1 MPSGGAWLALLR
13 RKDRRPLPQTSGQ
26 PQHLPVL
33 GCPQLPGESSV
44 RPHPVPPMWGRGR
57 GRGRWPPGPKAEEQA
72 PLPPNHRV
80 AWAGTGPGLPGTA
93 SLPSLVLPVRR
104 ALSTPA
110 LPASRPPRE
119 PQPHGTEHA
128 DPRQALL
135 ALPPQSPP
143 TAAEAGG
150 ATPGRPDAHPARSPP
165 ARAPGIPAS
174 VRLAGGL
181 LA

>member
-1 MPSGGAWLALLR
+1 MEEPGSPCSEERTDVPCPRPAGSHSISPCWGVRSSQESLPSVLTLCHPCGG
-13 RKDRRPLPQTSGQ
+13 G
-26 PQHLPVL
+26 
-33 GCPQLPGESSV
+33 GG
-44 RPHPVPPMWGRGR
+44 